1 MRLGFDA
8 KRAALNRTGLGNYSR
23 YVVEILADNS
33 TDDKY
38 LLYTPKL
45 NPNGFLDSLLKL
57 KSVSV
62 KLPDTFSGKK
72 LKSLWRSRGI
82 VSQLKRDDVVL
93 FHGLSNELPFGIR
106 RSGIKSVVTIHD
118 LIFRCHPEFYKPI
131 DRFIYDIKFRYACQ
145 VADKIIA
152 VSECSK
158 RDIVRFYGT
167 DASKI
172 EVIYQGCDA
181 VFKQNVSV
189 EKLESVRAKYNL
201 PQEFI
206 LSVGSIEARKNL
218 LLAVKALLHTDTK
231 IPLVAVGKRTAYTAE
246 IEQFVAENNL
256 KERVILLHDVPF
268 ADLPAVYQLGKLFV
282 YPSLYEGFG
291 IPLIE
296 AIHCGLPV
304 IGATGSC
311 LEEAGGPDSVYV
323 NPFDEKELASAFDR
337 ILSDNELQSKMI
349 AAGKE
354 YVKRFDE
361 KIQATQ
367 IKQLYTEILNK
378 P

>member
-23 YVVEILADNS
+23 YVVEILVKNS
-33 TDDKY
+33 TSHEY
-38 LLYTPKL
+38 LLYTPKVK
-45 NPNGFLDSLLKL
+45 PNGFLDSLLKI

-62 KLPDTFSGKK
+62 KLPDTFLGKK

-82 VSQLKRDDVVL
+82 ISQLKRDKIDI
-93 FHGLSNELPFGIR
+93 FHGLSNELPFGIKS
-106 RSGIKSVVTIHD
+106 SGIKNVVTIHD

-131 DRFIYDIKFRYACQ
+131 DRFIYNIKFRYACRA
-145 VADKIIA
+145 ADKIIA

-158 RDIVRFYGT
+158 RDIVRFYGIE
-167 DASKI
+167 ASKI

-181 VFKQNVSV
+181 VFKQKASA
-189 EKLESVRAKYNL
+189 EKLEAVRKKYDF

-218 LLAVKALLHTDTK
+218 LLAVQALLHTNTQ

-246 IEQFVAENNL
+246 IERFVEGNNL
-256 KERVILLHDVPF
+256 QSRVKFLHDVPF

-296 AIHCGLPV
+296 AIHSGLPV

-311 LEEAGGPDSVYV
+311 LEEAGGPDSIYV
-323 NPFDEKELASAFDR
+323 NPFDEKELATAFDH
-337 ILSDNELQSKMI
+337 ILSDNELQSRMI
-349 AAGKE
+349 ASGRE

-361 KIQATQ
+361 QTQAAQ
-367 IKQLYTEILNK
+367 IRNLYTEILK
-378 P
+378 

>member
-23 YVVEILADNS
+23 YVVEILVKNS
-33 TDDKY
+33 TSHEY
-38 LLYTPKL
+38 LLYTPKVK
-45 NPNGFLDSLLKL
+45 PNGFLDSLLKI

-62 KLPDTFSGKK
+62 KTPDSFLGKK

-82 VSQLKRDDVVL
+82 ISQLKRDKIDI
-93 FHGLSNELPFGIR
+93 FHGLSNELPFGIKS
-106 RSGIKSVVTIHD
+106 SGIKNVVTIHD

-131 DRFIYDIKFRYACQ
+131 DRFIYNIKFRYACRA
-145 VADKIIA
+145 ADKIIA

-158 RDIVRFYGT
+158 RDIVRFYGIE
-167 DASKI
+167 ASKI

-181 VFKQNVSV
+181 VFKQKVSN
-189 EKLESVRAKYNL
+189 EKLEAVRKKYDL
-201 PQEFI
+201 PSEFI

-218 LLAVKALLHTDTK
+218 LLAVQALLHTNTQ

-246 IEQFVAENNL
+246 IERFVEGNNL
-256 KERVILLHDVPF
+256 QSRVKFLHDVPF

-296 AIHCGLPV
+296 AIHSGLPV

-311 LEEAGGPDSVYV
+311 LEEAGGPDSIYV
-323 NPFDEKELASAFDR
+323 NPFDEKELATAFDH
-337 ILSDNELQSKMI
+337 ILSDNELQSRMI
-349 AAGKE
+349 ASGRE

-361 KIQATQ
+361 QTQAAQ
-367 IKQLYTEILNK
+367 IRNLYTEILK
-378 P
+378 

>member
-33 TDDKY
+33 TADEY

-45 NPNGFLDSLLKL
+45 KSNGFLDSLLKL

-62 KLPDTFSGKK
+62 KTPDTFFGKK
-72 LKSLWRSRGI
+72 LKSFWRSRGI
-82 VSQLKRDDVVL
+82 VSQLKRDKIDI
-93 FHGLSNELPFGIR
+93 FHGLSNELPYGIQ

-131 DRFIYDIKFRYACQ
+131 DRYIYNIKFRYACRA
-145 VADKIIA
+145 ADKIIA

-158 RDIVRFYGT
+158 RDIMRFYGIE
-167 DASKI
+167 ASKI
-172 EVIYQGCDA
+172 AVIYQGCDA
-181 VFKQNVSV
+181 VFKQKVSA
-189 EKLESVRAKYNL
+189 EKLEAVRKKYDL

-218 LLAVKALLHTDTK
+218 LLAVKALLHTNTQ

-246 IEQFVAENNL
+246 IERFVKESNL
-256 KERVILLHDVPF
+256 QSRVKLLHDVPF
-268 ADLPAVYQLGKLFV
+268 YDLPAVFQLGKLFV

-296 AIHCGLPV
+296 AIHSGLPV
-304 IGATGSC
+304 IGATG
-311 LEEAGGPDSVYV
+311 
-323 NPFDEKELASAFDR
+323 
-337 ILSDNELQSKMI
+337 
-349 AAGKE
+349 
-354 YVKRFDE
+354 
-361 KIQATQ
+361 
-367 IKQLYTEILNK
+367 
-378 P
+378 

>member
-23 YVVEILADNS
+23 YVVEILAKNS
-33 TDDKY
+33 TPDEY
-38 LLYTPKL
+38 LLYTPKVK
-45 NPNGFLDSLLKL
+45 PNGFLDSLLKI
-57 KSVSV
+57 KKVSLN
-62 KLPDTFSGKK
+62 LPDTFFGKK

-82 VSQLKRDDVVL
+82 VSQLKRDRIDI
-93 FHGLSNELPFGIR
+93 FHGLSNELPFGIQ

-131 DRFIYDIKFRYACQ
+131 DRYIYDIKFRYACR

-152 VSECSK
+152 VSECTK
-158 RDIVRFYGT
+158 RDIVRFYNV

-181 VFKQNVSV
+181 VFTQKATA
-189 EKLESVRAKYNL
+189 EKLESVYAKYNL
-201 PQEFI
+201 PPEFI

-218 LLAVKALLHTDTK
+218 LLAVKALLHTNSK

-246 IEQFVAENNL
+246 IERFVAENNL
-256 KERVILLHDVPF
+256 KDRVILLHDVPF
-268 ADLPAVYQLGKLFV
+268 ADLPAMYQLGNLFV

-296 AIHCGLPV
+296 AIHSGLPV
-304 IGATGSC
+304 IGAIGSC
-311 LEEAGGPDSVYV
+311 LEEAGGLDSVYV
-323 NPFDEKELASAFDR
+323 NPFDEKELASAFDH

-361 KIQATQ
+361 QIQAVQ
-367 IKQLYTEILNK
+367 IRNIYTEILK
-378 P
+378 

>member
-23 YVVEILADNS
+23 YVVDILAKNS
-33 TDDKY
+33 TSDEY
-38 LLYTPKL
+38 LLYTPKVK
-45 NPNGFLDSLLKL
+45 PNGFLDSLLKI
-57 KSVSV
+57 KTVSV
-62 KLPDTFSGKK
+62 KLPDTFLGEK

-82 VSQLKRDDVVL
+82 VSQLKRDEVEL
-93 FHGLSNELPFGIR
+93 FHGLSNELPFGIQH
-106 RSGIKSVVTIHD
+106 SGIKSVVTIHD

-131 DRFIYDIKFRYACQ
+131 DAYIYDLKFRYACF

-152 VSECSK
+152 VSECTK

-167 DASKI
+167 DPSKI

-181 VFKQNVSV
+181 FFTQKASK
-189 EKLESVRAKYNL
+189 EKLLEVQEKYKL
-201 PQEFI
+201 PNEFI

-231 IPLVAVGKRTAYTAE
+231 IPLVAVGKRTAYTTE
-246 IEQFVAENNL
+246 IERFVEENNL
-256 KERVILLHDVPF
+256 QKRVILLHDVPF
-268 ADLPAVYQLGKLFV
+268 ADLPAIYQLGKLFV

-296 AIHCGLPV
+296 AIHSGLPV

-323 NPFDEKELASAFDR
+323 NPYDEKELAAAFDR
-337 ILSDNELQSKMI
+337 ILSDNVLQSKMI
-349 AAGKE
+349 ESGSE

-361 KIQATQ
+361 QIQAAQ
-367 IKQLYTEILNK
+367 IKQLYSEILNK